1 VKRIGL
7 IGCGGIAGAHMA
19 GFALIAD
26 RVQIVAVCDVDEARA
41 RAAAE
46 RVGGATIYTD
56 YTALVQ
62 DDAVDAVDIC
72 LPHHLHAPAIVAAA
86 RAGKHILC
94 EKPLCTTLEEAA
106 RVQDAVHES
115 DVILM
120 CAHNQLFEPA
130 VARARAW
137 IEQGALGHVYMARTT
152 DCFRADR
159 TADEWGWRRVVATSG
174 GGELID
180 TGYHPSYTLLYLMG
194 LAGQQPVEVTAML
207 GRNRQLVLEGEDTA
221 HVLVRFS
228 GGAVGQVLTSWA
240 FPFPH
245 GGYSF
250 HLIGEHGQ
258 VFGGKHM
265 VAFHPM
271 HGEAEIIT
279 LDPVNSYHA
288 QLPHFI
294 DCIEHGLRPIQNE
307 EDGIEVLSLILG
319 AYASDRDKRTVPFQ
333 SLRDA

>member
-1 VKRIGL
+1 
-7 IGCGGIAGAHMA
+7 
-19 GFALIAD
+19 
-26 RVQIVAVCDVDEARA
+26 
-41 RAAAE
+41 
-46 RVGGATIYTD
+46 VGGAAVYTNFN
-56 YTALVQ
+56 ALVQ
-62 DDAVDAVDIC
+62 DGDVDAVDIC

-94 EKPLCTTLEEAA
+94 EKPLCTTLAEAA
-106 RVQDAVHES
+106 QVRDAVQQS
-115 DVILM
+115 GVILM

-130 VARARAW
+130 IARAREV
-137 IEQGALGHVYMARTT
+137 IQRGALGHVYMARTT

-159 TADEWGWRRVVATSG
+159 TAVEWGWRRALATAG

-194 LAGQQPVEVTAML
+194 LAGQHPAEVTAML

-228 GGAVGQVLTSWA
+228 GGAIGQILTSWA

-258 VFGGKHM
+258 LFGRKHI
-265 VAFHPM
+265 VSFQPTS
-271 HGEAEIIT
+271 GEVET
-279 LDPVNSYHA
+279 TTVDEVNSYHT

-294 DCIEHGLRPIQNE
+294 DSIEQGTRPIQNE
-307 EDGIEVLSLILG
+307 DDGIEVLELILG
-319 AYASDRDKRTVPFQ
+319 AYESDRDRRTVPFRPPQ
-333 SLRDA
+333 AL